1 MRSDLP
7 LGRDPEKGGG
17 ELMNNNSLPHDP
29 YNVIITGVGG
39 QGNVM
44 ASRIVGNILS
54 RKGFHIII
62 GETFGASQRGGS
74 VMSHL
79 RISAQSQWSPQIPKG
94 RCHLVIALEPTE
106 AIRVLLNY
114 GNPNVKV
121 LCNTR
126 PVHAIGVIS
135 GELSYPSMD
144 EVRSW
149 IQELSEACW
158 FLEAT
163 AKALELGN
171 PILGNMMMIG
181 AAAGI
186 GALPLDRDDFAAAV
200 GKTLPSD
207 KLELNLK
214 AYDLGVGMVE

>member
-1 MRSDLP
+1 M
-7 LGRDPEKGGG
+7 K
-17 ELMNNNSLPHDP
+17 NVSLPCDP

-44 ASRIVGNILS
+44 ASRVVGNMLS
-54 RKGFHIII
+54 RKGLNITI

-79 RISAQSQWSPQIPKG
+79 RISAGSYWSPQIPKG
-94 RCHLVIALEPTE
+94 KCHLVISLEPTE
-106 AIRVLLNY
+106 AIRVLMNY
-114 GNPNVKV
+114 GNPGVKV

-135 GELSYPSMD
+135 GEHQYPAMEDIST
-144 EVRSW
+144 W
-149 IQELSEACW
+149 IEELSEASW

-163 AKALELGN
+163 DKALEMGN
-171 PILGNMMMIG
+171 PILGNIMMIG

-186 GALPLDRDDFAAAV
+186 GALPLDREGFEAAIAES
-200 GKTLPSD
+200 LSSD

-214 AYDLGVGMVE
+214 AYDLGVSMV

>member
-1 MRSDLP
+1 MKNVNLP
-7 LGRDPEKGGG
+7 C
-17 ELMNNNSLPHDP
+17 DP

-44 ASRIVGNILS
+44 ASRVVGNMLS
-54 RKGFHIII
+54 RKGLNITI

-79 RISAQSQWSPQIPKG
+79 RISAQSYWSPQIPKG
-94 RCHLVIALEPTE
+94 QCHLVISLEPTE
-106 AIRVLLNY
+106 AVRVLMNY
-114 GNPNVKV
+114 GNPGIRV

-135 GELSYPSMD
+135 GEHQYPPVE
-144 EVRSW
+144 EVKSW
-149 IQELSEACW
+149 VQELSEACW

-163 AKALELGN
+163 DKALELGN
-171 PILGNMMMIG
+171 PILGNIMMIG

-186 GALPLDRDDFAAAV
+186 GALPLDRKDFEAAITE
-200 GKTLPSD
+200 TLSAD
-207 KLELNLK
+207 KLELNLQ
-214 AYDLGVGMVE
+214 AYDMGVDMVQ

>member
-1 MRSDLP
+1 MKNAILP
-7 LGRDPEKGGG
+7 C
-17 ELMNNNSLPHDP
+17 DP

-44 ASRIVGNILS
+44 ASRVVGNMLS
-54 RKGFHIII
+54 RKNLNITI

-79 RISAQSQWSPQIPKG
+79 RISAESSWSPQIPKG
-94 RCHLVIALEPTE
+94 KCHLVISLEPTE
-106 AIRVLLNY
+106 AIRVLMNY
-114 GNPNVKV
+114 GNPKVRV

-135 GELSYPSMD
+135 GEQRYPSMD
-144 EVRSW
+144 EVKSW
-149 IQELSEACW
+149 IEELSGDCW

-163 AKALELGN
+163 EKALELGN
-171 PILGNMMMIG
+171 AILGNIMMIG

-186 GALPLDRDDFAAAV
+186 GALPLDREGFEAAISE
-200 GKTLPSD
+200 TLSGD
-207 KLELNLK
+207 KLSLNLK
-214 AYDLGVGMVE
+214 AYDLGVRMVQ

>member
-1 MRSDLP
+1 M
-7 LGRDPEKGGG
+7 
-17 ELMNNNSLPHDP
+17 DP

-44 ASRIVGNILS
+44 ASRVVGNMLS
-54 RKGFHIII
+54 RNNFNITI

-79 RISAQSQWSPQIPKG
+79 RISMGTCWSPQIPKG
-94 RCHLVIALEPTE
+94 KCHLIISLEPTE
-106 AIRVLLNY
+106 AIRVLQNY
-114 GNPNVKV
+114 GNPNVRV

-135 GELSYPSMD
+135 GEHRYPSVD
-144 EVRSW
+144 RVKSW
-149 IQELSEACW
+149 IEELSEECW

-163 AKALELGN
+163 ERALELGN
-171 PILGNMMMIG
+171 PILGNIMMIG

-186 GALPLDRDDFAAAV
+186 GALPLDRDGFEATITS
-200 GKTLPSD
+200 TLSSE
-207 KLELNLK
+207 KRELNLK
-214 AYDLGVGMVE
+214 AYDLGVRMVQ

>member
-1 MRSDLP
+1 M
-7 LGRDPEKGGG
+7 E
-17 ELMNNNSLPHDP
+17 NVSLPCDP

-44 ASRIVGNILS
+44 ASRVVGKILS
-54 RKGFHIII
+54 RKNLNITI

-79 RISAQSQWSPQIPKG
+79 RISSASYWSPQSPKG
-94 RCHLVIALEPTE
+94 KCHLLISLEPTE
-106 AIRVLLNY
+106 AIRVLMNY
-114 GNPNVKV
+114 GNPNIRV

-135 GELSYPSMD
+135 GEHRYPSLE
-144 EVRSW
+144 EVKSW
-149 IQELSEACW
+149 IKELSEDCW

-163 AKALELGN
+163 ERALELGN
-171 PILGNMMMIG
+171 PIFGNIMMIG

-186 GALPLDRDDFAAAV
+186 GALPLDRDSFEDAISE
-200 GKTLPSD
+200 TLSSD
-207 KLELNLK
+207 KLALNLK
-214 AYDLGVGMVE
+214 AYDLGVRMVQ

>member
-1 MRSDLP
+1 MKN
-7 LGRDPEKGGG
+7 E
-17 ELMNNNSLPHDP
+17 SLPHDP

-44 ASRIVGNILS
+44 ASRVVGNMLS
-54 RKGFHIII
+54 RRNLNVTI

-79 RISAQSQWSPQIPKG
+79 RISGESYWSPQIPKG
-94 RCHLVIALEPTE
+94 KCHLVISLEPTE
-106 AIRVLLNY
+106 AIRVLMSY
-114 GNPNVKV
+114 GNPNIRV

-135 GELSYPSMD
+135 GEHRYPSMD
-144 EVRSW
+144 EIKSW
-149 IQELSEACW
+149 IEELSEDCW

-163 AKALELGN
+163 ARALELGN
-171 PILGNMMMIG
+171 PILGNIMMIG

-186 GALPLDRDDFAAAV
+186 NAMPLDRDDFEAAISQ
-200 GKTLPSD
+200 TLTGE
-207 KLELNLK
+207 KLALNLK
-214 AYDLGVGMVE
+214 AYDLGVRMVQ

>member
-1 MRSDLP
+1 M
-7 LGRDPEKGGG
+7 K
-17 ELMNNNSLPHDP
+17 NTSLPCDP

-44 ASRIVGNILS
+44 ASRVLGNMLS
-54 RKGFHIII
+54 RKNLNITI

-79 RISAQSQWSPQIPKG
+79 RISAESYWSPQIPKG
-94 RCHLVIALEPTE
+94 KGHLVISLEPTE
-106 AIRVLLNY
+106 AIRVLMNY
-114 GNPNVKV
+114 GNPNVRV

-135 GELSYPSMD
+135 GEQRYPSMD
-144 EVRSW
+144 ELKSW
-149 IQELSEACW
+149 IEELSEDCW

-163 AKALELGN
+163 EKALELGN
-171 PILGNMMMIG
+171 PILGNIMMIG

-186 GALPLDRDDFAAAV
+186 GALPLDREGFETAISE
-200 GKTLPSD
+200 TLSSD
-207 KLELNLK
+207 KLALNLK
-214 AYDLGVGMVE
+214 AYDLGVRMVQ

>member
-1 MRSDLP
+1 MKNS
-7 LGRDPEKGGG
+7 
-17 ELMNNNSLPHDP
+17 SLPYDP

-44 ASRIVGNILS
+44 ASRVVGNMLS
-54 RKGFHIII
+54 RKNLNITI

-79 RISAQSQWSPQIPKG
+79 RISEASYWSPQIPKG
-94 RCHLVIALEPTE
+94 KCHLVISLEPTE
-106 AIRVLLNY
+106 AIRVLMNY

-135 GELSYPSMD
+135 GEHRYPSQG
-144 EVRSW
+144 EIKSW
-149 IQELSEACW
+149 IEELSEDCW

-163 AKALELGN
+163 EKALELGN
-171 PILGNMMMIG
+171 PIFSNIMMIG

-186 GALPLDRDDFAAAV
+186 GALPLDKDDFEATIAETV
-200 GKTLPSD
+200 SSD

-214 AYDLGVGMVE
+214 AYDLGIRMVR

>member
-1 MRSDLP
+1 
-7 LGRDPEKGGG
+7 
-17 ELMNNNSLPHDP
+17 MNNVSLPYDP

-44 ASRIVGNILS
+44 ASRVVGIMLS
-54 RKGFHIII
+54 RQGLQVTI

-79 RISAQSQWSPQIPKG
+79 RISTGSSWSPQIPKG
-94 RCHLVIALEPTE
+94 RCHLVISLEPTE
-106 AIRVLLNY
+106 AMRVLANY

-135 GELSYPSMD
+135 GDQKYPPVD
-144 EVRSW
+144 DIKSW
-149 IQELSEACW
+149 IAELSESCW

-163 AKALELGN
+163 EKAMEMGN
-171 PILGNMMMIG
+171 PIFGNIMMIG
-181 AAAGI
+181 AAAGV
-186 GALPLDRDDFAAAV
+186 GVLPLDREDFETVISETMPA
-200 GKTLPSD
+200 D

-214 AYDLGVGMVE
+214 AYDLGCQMIGNGNG

>member
-1 MRSDLP
+1 M
-7 LGRDPEKGGG
+7 K
-17 ELMNNNSLPHDP
+17 NTSLPCDP

-44 ASRIVGNILS
+44 ASRVLGNMLS
-54 RKGFHIII
+54 RKNLNITI

-79 RISAQSQWSPQIPKG
+79 RISAESYWSPQIPKG
-94 RCHLVIALEPTE
+94 KGHLVISLEPTE
-106 AIRVLLNY
+106 AIRVLMNY
-114 GNPNVKV
+114 GNPNVRV

-135 GELSYPSMD
+135 GEQRYPSMD
-144 EVRSW
+144 EAKSW
-149 IQELSEACW
+149 VAELYEACW

-163 AKALELGN
+163 EKALELGN
-171 PILGNMMMIG
+171 PILGNIMMIG

-186 GALPLDRDDFAAAV
+186 GALPLDREGFEAAISE
-200 GKTLPSD
+200 TLSSD
-207 KLELNLK
+207 KLALNLK
-214 AYDLGVGMVE
+214 AYDLGVRMVQ